1 MKIFENYTY
10 TLINGRNN
18 YFKDLNICFTKYYDA
33 IYITDLENALKTGKE
48 CKEYIIK
55 IEKNKYM
62 PYSKKFILDLK
73 NGKYDNSVSIRTH
86 KSIKI
91 FTPFVKIK
99 PIKIPT
105 KWKISNIW
113 KAILS
118 GQITKITKKYRTTDD
133 FAYDNSVNFEKG
145 KKINPYKKKV
155 NKFIIYLS
163 SLSVLIIAFLLVVF
177 SPKETIPFSK
187 RDWILIA
194 DFENHTYFQPRSHR
208 HINQLL

>member
-145 KKINPYKKKV
+145 KKIDNL
-155 NKFIIYLS
+155 KFAMELIEAS
-163 SLSVLIIAFLLVVF
+163 SGWWCRVDEEN
-177 SPKETIPFSK
+177 KETIK
-187 RDWILIA
+187 LIVCC
-194 DFENHTYFQPRSHR
+194 HTFDSN
-208 HINQLL
+208 IAIFNK